1 MEPEKK
7 SNGALIG
14 SIIILII
21 LIVGGIYLFKN
32 IRNQNELKNMSD
44 TITEGEED
52 AELGTE
58 IDMQAELESIDL
70 ESLDS
75 DL

>member
-44 TITEGEED
+44 TITEGKED